1 MEGRAVVQAN
11 SLAEIGQRDSVAIA
25 SHLFQNGESA
35 SYRLDAPARPILNVI
50 IDVWQR
56 IFDNT
61 RNCQA
66 AARRK
71 RSRRVRFRFRRA
83 SQNDAPK
90 AWRSSFDID

>member
-1 MEGRAVVQAN
+1 MKGRAVVQAN
-11 SLAEIGQRDSVAIA
+11 ALAEIGERDSVAIA

-35 SYRLDAPARPILNVI
+35 PYRLDSPARAILNVI

-61 RNCQA
+61 RDCQT

-71 RSRRVRFRFRRA
+71 RTRRVRF
-83 SQNDAPK
+83 
-90 AWRSSFDID
+90 